1 MQGEK
6 RAISRNPAAVMSAA
20 VGVGADMRRLAQEE
34 RADFAAFLATLTP
47 EQWQALTLCARWR
60 VRDVVAHVIS
70 YDGLDTRRLLALAA
84 RGRFQLGRI
93 NAAALA
99 RYDTSSPEQ
108 LLALLADHLQPRGLP
123 AALGGRVALAETL
136 IHHQDIR
143 RALGRHLPFR
153 PRPAVPQGSALRRP
167 RLCAR
172 CLAGRRVAG
181 VRRGVAG
188 CLADAAADGAGGGL
202 DGDDAVDHH
211 GAGEP
216 AGGDVRVVVA
226 DGGAAVGADGDGID
240 VVAERCAVKAVH
252 GGASSAG

>member
-1 MQGEK
+1 
-6 RAISRNPAAVMSAA
+6 MSAA

-34 RADFAAFLATLTP
+34 RADFATFLATLTP

-84 RGRFQLGRI
+84 RGRLQLGRI

-143 RALGRHLPFR
+143 RALGRRLPFR

-167 RLCAR
+167 RLCA
-172 CLAGRRVAG
+172 LA
-181 VRRGVAG
+181 
-188 CLADAAADGAGGGL
+188 
-202 DGDDAVDHH
+202 
-211 GAGEP
+211 
-216 AGGDVRVVVA
+216 
-226 DGGAAVGADGDGID
+226 
-240 VVAERCAVKAVH
+240 
-252 GGASSAG
+252 